1 MRKLSAQE
9 LKEKFIEAF
18 NESDDFVHLEE
29 DSNPFFINFKDKIY
43 VIFLKNISPAYFKAS
58 PDITRVQL
66 PFSNHFAGL
75 QYIDTPFVI
84 LGYDVEND
92 TMVCWNPKK
101 VKERL
106 NTKSNVSL
114 YSRESLQENVEIGE
128 FKEGFLSNGEK
139 IVIFNYKDLPTLF
152 DNLDELFK
160 DIDEPKIVSPKPVKV
175 HLQDKLT
182 TITDQVLL
190 EQVESLLKNNKTL
203 KAIEICLEFYEKS
216 YPSMTFRDWSDIII
230 KLYRKICSEN
240 N

>member
-9 LKEKFIEAF
+9 LKEKFIKAF
-18 NESDDFVHLEE
+18 DESDDFVHLEK
-29 DSNPFFINFKDKIY
+29 DDNPFFINFKDKIY

-75 QYIDTPFVI
+75 YAIDSPFVI

-106 NTKSNVSL
+106 NSKSNVSL

-128 FKEGFLSNGEK
+128 FREGFLSNGEK
-139 IVIFNYKDLPTLF
+139 IVIFNYKDLPIFF
-152 DNLDELFK
+152 DKLEELFEN
-160 DIDEPKIVSPKPVKV
+160 INEPKIIPPKPVKV
-175 HLQDKLT
+175 HLHAKKT
-182 TITDQVLL
+182 IITDQILL
-190 EQVESLLKNNKTL
+190 EQVELLLKDNKVL
-203 KAIEICLEFYEKS
+203 KATEICSEFYEKS

-230 KLYRKICSEN
+230 RLHREICSEN
-240 N
+240 I